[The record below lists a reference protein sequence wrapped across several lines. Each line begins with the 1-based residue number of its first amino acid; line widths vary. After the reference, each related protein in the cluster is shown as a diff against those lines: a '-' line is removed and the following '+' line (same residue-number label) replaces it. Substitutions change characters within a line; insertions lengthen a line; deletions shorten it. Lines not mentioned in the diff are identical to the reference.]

1 MKNPNV
7 TRNTFATLLVVLANS
22 PAFGGLANMS
32 SQQLASFANQNVAF
46 GNNYANPNV
55 GMQSNNGYVT
65 VTGMP
70 EPQLTPKQLDAL
82 RLVNK
87 LGGDPSRRTATG
99 SSYNAVSYTT
109 PARSPSQITISRYYP
124 ANGNRAS
131 MPINQTLPVNKALQ
145 NQQPYVVRPMPQQPP
160 SFVPNKAVTNQEPI
174 FRPLS
179 YYQAQLP
186 QPAIP
191 TEVHTV
197 TTIKAS
203 DYPIGKPTLECVAQ
217 AAQSQDV
224 PVDVMLAVNSIERGQ
239 AGEMVS
245 NRGGASY
252 DMGAFQINT
261 IHMPR
266 IHANKTTQFDV
277 LNRGCFNAQIAAV
290 LLSEAIHKDTGK
302 YANWDKYAKAA
313 GYHSWSPGPNAVYR
327 QKLINYTQQWRA
339 WLRENNLTQYISD
352 F

>member
-65 VTGMP
+65 VTGML
-70 EPQLTPKQLDAL
+70 EPQLTPKQLDGL

-160 SFVPNKAVTNQEPI
+160 SFTPNKSAATQEPI

-186 QPAIP
+186 QPVSP
-191 TEVHTV
+191 TEDYTV
-197 TTIKAS
+197 TTIKGS
-203 DYPIGKPTLECVAQ
+203 DYPIGKPTLACVAQ
-217 AAQSQDV
+217 AAQRQDV
-224 PVDVMLAVNSIERGQ
+224 PVDVMLAINSIEQGQ
-239 AGEMVS
+239 IGEMPS
-245 NRGGASY
+245 KRRGGY
-252 DMGAFQINT
+252 YMGAFQINT
-261 IHMPR
+261 TQMPR
-266 IHANKTTQFDV
+266 LHTDKSTQFDV

-290 LLSEAIHKDTGK
+290 LLSDAIHKNTGK
-302 YANWDKYAKAA
+302 YAYLDRYAKAA
-313 GYHSWSPGPNAVYR
+313 CYHSWDPVPNAIYR
-327 QKLINYTQQWRA
+327 QKLIDYTQQWRE
-339 WLRENNLTQYISD
+339 WLRDNNLAQYISD